1 MLVYCFCKW
10 NLLIEVITKFVRST
24 SFALNLLYNICFY
37 NSYGVIILM
46 LSVEEIICPRNYAGD
61 VWWDGT
67 QFSFV
72 RIIDC
77 PHGAVGKLL
86 DA

>member
-1 MLVYCFCKW
+1 MIY
-10 NLLIEVITKFVRST
+10 IEKIG
-24 SFALNLLYNICFY
+24 SF
-37 NSYGVIILM
+37 IIL
-46 LSVEEIICPRNYAGD
+46 
-61 VWWDGT
+61 WDGT